1 MTIQI
6 TTVGITDRGRKRSRN
21 EDQFLVARRL
31 KDETQA
37 LTGSDHSHAGLRR
50 SNKLLIAVADGMGGH
65 RGGAVA
71 SEIAVKSLANSSARL
86 LQEVSHRSDQ
96 ASLLRE
102 VYRQIHQ
109 RICKAGQA
117 KARLFGMG
125 TTLTTALIHEDRA
138 WIAHVGDSRAYVV
151 RGGRMQRLTRDH
163 TFAQLGGDSEGIGS
177 HVLWNCLGGRGT
189 QSLEIDCIELSL
201 EANDHLLLCT
211 DGLTREVPDDELAQ
225 ILESSGPADAAKQL
239 IDMANQ
245 RGGRDNITV
254 VACEAQSRRAAQEKA
269 CKSTLILPSTPV

>member
-21 EDQFLVARRL
+21 EDQFLVARLL
-31 KDETQA
+31 KNQSQA
-37 LTGSDHSHAGLRR
+37 LTASDHSHAGMPR
-50 SNKLLIAVADGMGGH
+50 SNNLLIAVADGMGGH

-71 SEIAVKSLANSSARL
+71 SEIAVKSLANDSERL
-86 LQEVSHRSDQ
+86 LQEVSRHSDH
-96 ASLLRE
+96 ASLLRD
-102 VYRQIHQ
+102 VYRRIHE
-109 RICKAGQA
+109 RIYGAGQT

-125 TTLTTALIHEDRA
+125 TTLTTALIHEDHV

-163 TFAQLGGDSEGIGS
+163 TFAQLGGDSEGKGS

-225 ILESSGPADAAKQL
+225 VLDSSSPAAAAKQL
-239 IDMANQ
+239 IEMANQ

-254 VACEAQSRRAAQEKA
+254 VACEAQSRRATQEMA